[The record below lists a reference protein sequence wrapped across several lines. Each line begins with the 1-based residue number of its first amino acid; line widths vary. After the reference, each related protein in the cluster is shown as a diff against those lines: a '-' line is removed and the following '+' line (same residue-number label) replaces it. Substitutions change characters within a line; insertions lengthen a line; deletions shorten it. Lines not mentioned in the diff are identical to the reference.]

1 MPGEA
6 TEGRAMN
13 SPLVSARVILGVT
26 GSIACYKAADLAS
39 KLTQEGA
46 QVDVI
51 LSQGAANFITPL
63 TFRSLTH
70 RPVVTDLFD
79 ADSEQAVYHVAMAHS
94 ADVVLVAPATAHL
107 IAKLA
112 HGMADDAL
120 TTTALAS
127 PAPIAV
133 APAMDGYMFDNPAT
147 QENLEILRR
156 RGVAIIGPAEGHL
169 ASGLTGMGRLVEVP
183 QIVDSLRAI
192 PGRQGD
198 MAGRSTVVSAGG
210 TQEPIDPVRMIT
222 NRSSGKMGYALA
234 QAARDRG
241 ARVTLV
247 TAPTF
252 LPDPAGME
260 IRRVATVAEMREA
273 VLSACDGADALIMA
287 AAVSD
292 YRPAQVA
299 QQKIKKDEDGEGIVL
314 RLVKNEDFFPEV
326 PKGVLRVGF
335 AAESEN
341 LLDNA
346 RKKLEAKDLA
356 LIAANDITAEDSG
369 FNVDTNR
376 VVILDRH
383 GAAEELPLMTKYQV
397 GHRILDRVVEALP
410 APAVS

>member
-1 MPGEA
+1 
-6 TEGRAMN
+6 MN

-192 PGRQGD
+192 LGRHGD
-198 MAGRSTVVSAGG
+198 MAGRSIVVSAGG

-247 TAPTF
+247 TAPTS

-273 VLSACDGADALIMA
+273 VLSACVGADALIMA

-292 YRPAQVA
+292 YRPAQIA
-299 QQKIKKDEDGEGIVL
+299 TQKIKKDEDGEGIVL

-326 PKGVLRVGF
+326 PRGVLRVGF

-346 RKKLEAKDLA
+346 RKKLEGKDLA

>member
-1 MPGEA
+1 
-6 TEGRAMN
+6 MN

-127 PAPIAV
+127 PAPIVV

-192 PGRQGD
+192 LGRQGD
-198 MAGRSTVVSAGG
+198 MAGRSIVVSAGG
-210 TQEPIDPVRMIT
+210 TQEPIDPVRVIT

-247 TAPTF
+247 TAPTS

-273 VLSACDGADALIMA
+273 VLSACEGADALIMA

-299 QQKIKKDEDGEGIVL
+299 SQKIKKNEEGEGIVL
-314 RLVKNEDFFPEV
+314 RLVKNDDFFTEV
-326 PKGVLRVGF
+326 PRGVLRVGF

-346 RKKLEAKDLA
+346 RKKLEGKDLA
-356 LIAANDITAEDSG
+356 FIAANDITAEDSG

-383 GAAEELPLMTKYQV
+383 GDAEELPLMTKYQV
-397 GHRILDRVVEALP
+397 GHRILDRVMKALP
-410 APAVS
+410 DPAVP